1 MSHKIFIKWFLTI
14 ILIFIYYVGLFYY
27 DLVFNL
33 EFTSRISQPGLKE
46 MPTNAWIKF
55 SAQLLSGHNSA
66 MEFAYYGFAI
76 VLLLIFIIHKK
87 IR

>member
-1 MSHKIFIKWFLTI
+1 MNLKTFIKWFLTA
-14 ILIFIYYVGLFYY
+14 ILIFIYYVGLAYY

-33 EFTSRISQPGLKE
+33 DFSSRISQPGLKE
-46 MPTNAWIKF
+46 MSTNAWTKF
-55 SAQLLSGHNSA
+55 AAQLLSDHNSS

-76 VLLLIFIIHKK
+76 VLVLIFIIHKK

>member
-1 MSHKIFIKWFLTI
+1 MNLKTFIKWFLTTV
-14 ILIFIYYVGLFYY
+14 LIFIYYVGLAYY

-33 EFTSRISQPGLKE
+33 DFSSRISQPGLKE
-46 MPTNAWIKF
+46 MSTNSWTNFA
-55 SAQLLSGHNSA
+55 AQLLSDHNSS